1 MKTLKRITLKNVS
14 EYLSDQEMRKVVGG
28 YDLPGVVV
36 YGTGTP
42 CNGVGIVF
50 GNCAGSSAQVGDQ
63 CDYIITTP
71 GGNFHISG
79 RCGGNGSLMNAT
91 TNADYTILGSNGLT
105 CLGNGNGVPCSQS
118 YF

>member
-50 GNCAGSSAQVGDQ
+50 GNCAGSSAQEGDQ
-63 CDYIITTP
+63 CDYIITTS
-71 GGNFHISG
+71 GGNFHMSG
-79 RCGGNGSLMNAT
+79 RCKASQYNAT
-91 TNADYTILGSNGLT
+91 TNLGWPFSGLT
-105 CLGNGNGVPCSQS
+105 CIGNGNGVPCSQS